1 MIAVAGRAGG
11 PGRAMAPNG
20 RVLRLERITAGVAK
34 FISDQATQV
43 SASSGRSPRGELADP
58 RNVMES
64 VEASPGHAAPVKED
78 PFRVLIVDDDP
89 VSAAL
94 ASRTLAR
101 AGFACETAQDPTDA
115 WKRLDPEVA
124 LVVLDVMM
132 PGQSGLE
139 FLRRMRVDPLLA
151 DIPVLLA
158 TAVTDPA
165 VQFRGLGL
173 GAQGIV
179 AKPIDRQGLLREVQR
194 ILAPAPDTPPVS
206 EPGHDLL
213 AAHDP
218 SLDRG
223 IPSLDRGIPSLDR
236 GIPSLDR
243 GIASLFG
250 SEENATGS
258 SESTLRELL
267 AERASMRDRLDAG
280 YRLLR
285 AILGLHQMVG
295 AGLAPQ
301 RLARGIL
308 EHARSALDA
317 DAAVLWVPEGLE
329 LQPLAAVATP
339 LPGAV
344 SRDGDSLPARA
355 ARTWS
360 TVGEEVS
367 GAHRHW
373 VHFPLSVAGEGV
385 GVLSLHLH
393 AARAPSQTVSALY
406 CAQAASALDASIR
419 LNDAQSE
426 ASTDSLTGL
435 LNRRGLE
442 MRLESMLD
450 RARRRGG
457 ELSLLFV
464 DLDHFKEI
472 NDSHGHAHGDS
483 LLRETATILQNQVRS
498 EDVVAR
504 LGGDEFVVVL
514 PGSDLSTARGI
525 AERLRRR
532 IAGHASRIHS
542 GCLSATIGL
551 AQLGPETTA
560 GAEIIRAADRAML
573 AGKTAGRDRITAAG
587 PVPNEGAT
595 SAPPETPATRAALRT
610 LLRSLAGRHSAS
622 ASHSVAVAALSAR
635 LARRMGL
642 ARSEIREAARVGLL
656 HDIGK
661 LYLSPQIL
669 DSPDPL
675 TAEQRAAVDLHTETG
690 GDLVASIPELRHLAD
705 AVRATQEHFDGS
717 GYPDGRAGEELAK
730 SARIVAVADAYHA
743 MAFDRPYREAR
754 DLDDIRAEFRR
765 CRGTQFDPE
774 VVDALLDMIAGA

>member
-1 MIAVAGRAGG
+1 MAGRAGG

-20 RVLRLERITAGVAK
+20 HPLNAWRVTAGVAK

-43 SASSGRSPRGELADP
+43 SASSGRSPGGELADP

-94 ASRTLAR
+94 ASRTLSR

-124 LVVLDVMM
+124 LVVLDVML

-179 AKPIDRQGLLREVQR
+179 AKPIDREGLLREVQR
-194 ILAPAPDTPPVS
+194 LLAPAPDTPPVS

-213 AAHDP
+213 AAHD
-218 SLDRG
+218 
-223 IPSLDRGIPSLDR
+223 
-236 GIPSLDR
+236 PSLDR

-295 AGLAPQ
+295 AGLSPQ

-360 TVGEEVS
+360 TVGEETA

-514 PGSDLSTARGI
+514 PGSDPSTARRI
-525 AERLRRR
+525 AERLQRR
-532 IAGHASRIHS
+532 IAGHASRNHS
-542 GCLSATIGL
+542 GRLSATIGM
-551 AQLGPETTA
+551 AHLGPETTT

-595 SAPPETPATRAALRT
+595 STPPETPATRAALRT
-610 LLRSLAGRHSAS
+610 LLRSLAGRHPAS

-635 LARRMGL
+635 IARRMGL
-642 ARSEIREAARVGLL
+642 ERSGIREAARVGLL

-754 DLDDIRAEFRR
+754 DRDAIRAEFRR

>member
-1 MIAVAGRAGG
+1 MAARAGG
-11 PGRAMAPNG
+11 PGRAVAPIG
-20 RVLRLERITAGVAK
+20 RVLRPSRITTGVAK
-34 FISDQATQV
+34 FISDQTPQV
-43 SASSGRSPRGELADP
+43 SATPGRSPKGELGDP

-94 ASRTLAR
+94 ASRTLSR

-124 LVVLDVMM
+124 LVVLDVML

-206 EPGHDLL
+206 EPGHDPL

-218 SLDRG
+218 S
-223 IPSLDRGIPSLDR
+223 PDR

-317 DAAVLWVPEGLE
+317 DAAVLWVPEGRE

-339 LPGAV
+339 LPPAV

-360 TVGEEVS
+360 TVGEETA

-514 PGSDLSTARGI
+514 PGSDPSTARRI

-532 IAGHASRIHS
+532 ITGHASRNHS
-542 GCLSATIGL
+542 SRLSATIGL
-551 AQLGPETTA
+551 AHLGPETKT

-595 SAPPETPATRAALRT
+595 SAPAETPATRAALRT
-610 LLRSLAGRHSAS
+610 LLRSLAGRHPAS

-635 LARRMGL
+635 IARRMGL
-642 ARSEIREAARVGLL
+642 ERSGIREAARVGLL